1 MAAYLL
7 VEAKVHD
14 AVAYDAYRTL
24 AALAVAKYKGRYL
37 ARGGDVDVLEG
48 AWSKPER
55 LVIIEFDSLAQAQ
68 AFYNSSEYL
77 VAREARKEAA
87 EMNILVVQGLPLL
100 SD

>member
-7 VEAKVHD
+7 VEAKIHD

-24 AALAVAKYKGRYL
+24 AALAVAKYEGRYL
-37 ARGGDVDVLEG
+37 ARGGDVEVLEG

-55 LVIIEFDSLAQAQ
+55 LVIIEFGSVEQAQ

-77 VAREARKEAA
+77 AAREVRKEAA
-87 EMNILVVQGLPLL
+87 EMNILVVQGLPLI

>member
-1 MAAYLL
+1 M
-7 VEAKVHD
+7 
-14 AVAYDAYRTL
+14 
-24 AALAVAKYKGRYL
+24 
-37 ARGGDVDVLEG
+37 LEG

-55 LVIIEFDSLAQAQ
+55 LVIIEFDSVEQAQ